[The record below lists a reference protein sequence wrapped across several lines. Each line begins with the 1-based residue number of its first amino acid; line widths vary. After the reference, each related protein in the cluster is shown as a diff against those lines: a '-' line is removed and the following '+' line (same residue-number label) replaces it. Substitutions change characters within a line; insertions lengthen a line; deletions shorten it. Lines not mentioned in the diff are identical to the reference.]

1 MKATDLNRIV
11 QVVSDRVQQRLQPG
25 ENGGTKA
32 VSTTRSWHREDAE
45 LRTRRSAPVA
55 ARAPAETPALGA
67 APRTD
72 EAIARMIDHTLLKPE
87 ASDQELRSV
96 CAEARQ
102 YNFATVCV
110 NSCNVK
116 LVAAELAGSRTLP
129 IAVVGFPLG
138 AQTPEAK
145 AYETRQAV
153 RDGAREIDMV
163 VNLGAVKSR
172 HYDLVFED
180 IVAVVAA
187 AQPYP
192 VKVILETA
200 QLNDEEKVA
209 VCALTKAARAA
220 FVKTSTGFSSGGAT
234 LADIALMRRAVG
246 PDMGV
251 KASGGVRSRADA
263 DAMIAAGATRL
274 GCSSSVAVV
283 TGGRGDNGY

>member
-1 MKATDLNRIV
+1 MKQAELNRIV
-11 QVVSDRVQQRLQPG
+11 RAVSDRVQQRLKKG
-25 ENGGTKA
+25 ENGGTNA
-32 VSTTRSWHREDAE
+32 VSSTRSWHREDAE
-45 LRTRRSAPVA
+45 LRTRRAPSAGAGNAVEPPSPA
-55 ARAPAETPALGA
+55 APA
-67 APRTD
+67 RSN

-87 ASDQELRSV
+87 ASDEQLRTV
-96 CAEARQ
+96 CAEARK
-102 YNFATVCV
+102 YKFATVCV

-116 LVAAELAGSRTLP
+116 LVAAELAGSETLP

-172 HYDLVFED
+172 HYDAVFED
-180 IVAVVAA
+180 IKAVVAA

-200 QLNDEEKVA
+200 QLDDEEKVA

-251 KASGGVRSRADA
+251 KASGGVRSREDA

-283 TGGRGDNGY
+283 TGGRGTGAY